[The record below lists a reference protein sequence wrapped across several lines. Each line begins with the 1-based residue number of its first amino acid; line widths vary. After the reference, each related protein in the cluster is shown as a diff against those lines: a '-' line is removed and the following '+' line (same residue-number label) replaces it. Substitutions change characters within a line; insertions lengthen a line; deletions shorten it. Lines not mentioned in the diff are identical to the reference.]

1 MKNTSRLAF
10 ILPPDWFSVQWSLK
24 IKENVVGSKSSHPIF
39 RKKPWRLSEALGF
52 STTSRM
58 LLMFFSASWK
68 TYSQILR
75 SCFLIKVQGSCLSIF
90 DLSCR
95 SVVVPC
101 VDNLWKHHLCDFA
114 KRRLG
119 LLVCPSDNISPLLLS
134 GEPKL
139 FKNFLL
145 LDKWKTFGL
154 SYYFIDL
161 FYDLQS
167 KNHSGWKSTRKSH
180 FLNFRD

>member
-1 MKNTSRLAF
+1 M
-10 ILPPDWFSVQWSLK
+10 
-24 IKENVVGSKSSHPIF
+24 VGSKSSRPVF
-39 RKKPWRLSEALGF
+39 RKKNSEGCLKLGDLVRLYRGISDACFWCFSE
-52 STTSRM
+52 
-58 LLMFFSASWK
+58 SWK
-68 TYSQILR
+68 TYSPTLR
-75 SCFLIKVQGSCLSIF
+75 SCFLIKVQGSCLSLF

-119 LLVCPSDNISPLLLS
+119 LLVCPSDNISSLLLS
-134 GEPKL
+134 EEPKL

-167 KNHSGWKSTRKSH
+167 KTHSGWKSTHKSH